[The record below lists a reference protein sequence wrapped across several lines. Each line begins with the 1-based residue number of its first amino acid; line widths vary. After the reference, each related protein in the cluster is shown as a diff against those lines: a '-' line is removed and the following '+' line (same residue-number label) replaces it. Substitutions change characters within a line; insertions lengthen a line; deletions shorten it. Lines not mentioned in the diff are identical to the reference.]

1 MQKRIL
7 LYVLTTR
14 ANIYRFAIALFLLPV
29 LVGCNSKT
37 NSENSNDDASQY
49 LLLKN
54 AQWSSDDS
62 GRKIITGTIVN
73 NSTKTCRYVAADFS
87 YLDASGAQVGSH
99 EDNTMNLEAGQ
110 SWKFEEDPSDYS
122 NVTDFRVKVSGN
134 F

>member
-1 MQKRIL
+1 MGFLTGMIL
-7 LYVLTTR
+7 ASFVLS
-14 ANIYRFAIALFLLPV
+14 
-29 LVGCNSKT
+29 GCNAKT
-37 NSENSNDDASQY
+37 KSESSGDDASEY
-49 LLLKN
+49 LVLQN
-54 AQWSSDDS
+54 AQWSTDDS

-73 NSTKTCRYVAADFS
+73 NSTNACRYVAADFS

-122 NVTDFRVKVSGN
+122 GVTDFRIKVSGN